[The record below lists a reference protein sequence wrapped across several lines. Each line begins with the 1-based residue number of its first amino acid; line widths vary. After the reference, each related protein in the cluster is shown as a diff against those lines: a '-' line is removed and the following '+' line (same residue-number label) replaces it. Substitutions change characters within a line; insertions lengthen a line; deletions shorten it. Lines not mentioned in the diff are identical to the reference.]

1 MKKIDLYIIKR
12 FLSTFFLTIGLIL
25 IVVIIFDISEKIDD
39 FLESEVGL
47 NKIIFKYYLN
57 FIPYFIN
64 LFSPLFIF
72 ISVTFFTSRMA
83 NDTEIIAILTSGI
96 SFNRLLKPFLICAL
110 FLGCISFIFG
120 NFIIPPANK
129 VRIDFENQYLRKKA
143 KSRKANIHLQIQKDK
158 YIYLENYNTFTNI
171 GYNFTLEEF
180 KNHQL
185 QSKLKANYIKY
196 DTIKNTWNINNYEIR
211 NFTKDG
217 ENIISGTKKDTTI
230 NLHPRDFNIKKN
242 IVEGMNFFELNQFIK
257 EESLKGTEQIVF
269 HKIEKHKRMAFP
281 FSTIILTLIA
291 VAIASRKIKGG
302 IGIHL
307 GLGILIAFTYI
318 MFMQISTTFATNS
331 NLPAMLAVWI
341 PNILYSIVCIY
352 LIKKA
357 VK

>member
-1 MKKIDLYIIKR
+1 
-12 FLSTFFLTIGLIL
+12 
-25 IVVIIFDISEKIDD
+25 
-39 FLESEVGL
+39 
-47 NKIIFKYYLN
+47 
-57 FIPYFIN
+57 
-64 LFSPLFIF
+64 
-72 ISVTFFTSRMA
+72 
-83 NDTEIIAILTSGI
+83 
-96 SFNRLLKPFLICAL
+96 
-110 FLGCISFIFG
+110 
-120 NFIIPPANK
+120 
-129 VRIDFENQYLRKKA
+129 
-143 KSRKANIHLQIQKDK
+143 
-158 YIYLENYNTFTNI
+158 
-171 GYNFTLEEF
+171 
-180 KNHQL
+180 
-185 QSKLKANYIKY
+185 
-196 DTIKNTWNINNYEIR
+196 
-211 NFTKDG
+211 
-217 ENIISGTKKDTTI
+217 
-230 NLHPRDFNIKKN
+230 
-242 IVEGMNFFELNQFIK
+242 MNFFELNQFIK

>member
-1 MKKIDLYIIKR
+1 MKKIDLYIVKR

-39 FLESEVGL
+39 FLQSEVGL

-96 SFNRLLKPFLICAL
+96 SFNRLLKPFLICAV

-129 VRIDFENQYLRKKA
+129 VRIDFENRYLRKKE

-185 QSKLKANYIKY
+185 QSKLKASYIKY
-196 DTIKNTWNINNYEIR
+196 DTIKNSWNINNYEIR

-217 ENIISGTKKDTTI
+217 EDITSGTKKDTII

-281 FSTIILTLIA
+281 FSTVILTLIA

-318 MFMQISTTFATNS
+318 LFMQISTTFATNS

-341 PNILYSIVCIY
+341 PNILYGIVCIY

-357 VK
+357 IK

>member
-47 NKIIFKYYLN
+47 NKIIFSYYLN

-143 KSRKANIHLQIQKDK
+143 KSRKANIHLQIEKDK

-196 DTIKNTWNINNYEIR
+196 DTIKNSWNINNYEIR

-217 ENIISGTKKDTTI
+217 EDITSGTKKDTII

-281 FSTIILTLIA
+281 FS
-291 VAIASRKIKGG
+291 
-302 IGIHL
+302 
-307 GLGILIAFTYI
+307 
-318 MFMQISTTFATNS
+318 Q
-331 NLPAMLAVWI
+331 
-341 PNILYSIVCIY
+341 
-352 LIKKA
+352 
-357 VK
+357 

>member
-129 VRIDFENQYLRKKA
+129 VRIEFENHYLRKKA

-185 QSKLKANYIKY
+185 QSKLKASYIKY
-196 DTIKNTWNINNYEIR
+196 DTIKNSWNINNYEIR

-217 ENIISGTKKDTTI
+217 EDITTGTKKDTII

-281 FSTIILTLIA
+281 FSTVILTLIA

-318 MFMQISTTFATNS
+318 LFMQISTTFATNS

-341 PNILYSIVCIY
+341 PNILYGIVCIY

>member
-1 MKKIDLYIIKR
+1 MK
-12 FLSTFFLTIGLIL
+12 
-25 IVVIIFDISEKIDD
+25 ISI
-39 FLESEVGL
+39 
-47 NKIIFKYYLN
+47 
-57 FIPYFIN
+57 
-64 LFSPLFIF
+64 
-72 ISVTFFTSRMA
+72 
-83 NDTEIIAILTSGI
+83 
-96 SFNRLLKPFLICAL
+96 
-110 FLGCISFIFG
+110 
-120 NFIIPPANK
+120 
-129 VRIDFENQYLRKKA
+129 LRKKA
-143 KSRKANIHLQIQKDK
+143 KSRKANIHLQIEKDK

-185 QSKLKANYIKY
+185 QSKLKASYIKY
-196 DTIKNTWNINNYEIR
+196 DTIKNSWNINNYEIR

-217 ENIISGTKKDTTI
+217 EDITSGTKKDTII

-281 FSTIILTLIA
+281 FSTVILTLIA

-318 MFMQISTTFATNS
+318 LFMQISTTFATNS

-341 PNILYSIVCIY
+341 PNILYGIVCIY

>member
-1 MKKIDLYIIKR
+1 MKKIDLYIIRR

-47 NKIIFKYYLN
+47 NKIIFSYYLN

-129 VRIDFENQYLRKKA
+129 VRIEFENKYLRKKA
-143 KSRKANIHLQIQKDK
+143 KSRKANIHLQIEKDK

-185 QSKLKANYIKY
+185 QSKLKASYIKY
-196 DTIKNTWNINNYEIR
+196 DTIKNSWNINNYEIR

-217 ENIISGTKKDTTI
+217 EDIISGTKKDTII

-257 EESLKGTEQIVF
+257 EETLKGTEQIVF

-318 MFMQISTTFATNS
+318 LFMQISTTFATNS

-341 PNILYSIVCIY
+341 PNILYGIVCIY